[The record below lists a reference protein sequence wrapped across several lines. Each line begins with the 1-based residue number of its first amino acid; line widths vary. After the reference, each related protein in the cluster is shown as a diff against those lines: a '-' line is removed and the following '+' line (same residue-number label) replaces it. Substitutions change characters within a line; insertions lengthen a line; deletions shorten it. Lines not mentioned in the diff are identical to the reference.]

1 MTKTIRAFET
11 IERDQFAAIV
21 RACHADGSLRAY
33 GRLAGFGRVLI
44 TDQFRVNYAAWIDR
58 RPSMNIHRAA

>member
-1 MTKTIRAFET
+1 MTNTTRAFET

-21 RACHADGSLRAY
+21 RACRADGSLRVY

-44 TDQFRVNYAAWIDR
+44 ADQFRLAYAAWIDR
-58 RPSMNIHRAA
+58 RPSMNIHR